1 MRKATLLRALVL
13 LASLAAILANGDL
26 IGPH

>member
-1 MRKATLLRALVL
+1 MRKAALMRLLVL
-13 LASLAAILANGDL
+13 FASLAAVLAGGDL

>member
-1 MRKATLLRALVL
+1 MRKATFLRAFVL

>member
-1 MRKATLLRALVL
+1 MRNAALMRLIVL
-13 LASLAAILANGDL
+13 LASLAAVLANGDL

>member
-1 MRKATLLRALVL
+1 MRKATLLRALML

-26 IGPH
+26 IAPH